1 MISNII
7 FPGWAIPPDCY
18 RPCTGLCG
26 NTISDGIFDYGF
38 FSEDEAFEFDKFTL
52 QGIGDCVLSAH
63 SMGALLAMEAA
74 ASSDGIKAL
83 ILFSPFA
90 RFCSAHGCPGQSE
103 ENVLKMIEQLEI
115 SPERLLKSFYR
126 TLVRPSH
133 FKIDVPEFLNKNAL
147 REGLE
152 FLLRSDCR
160 DLLKNIKIPVL
171 IMLGGRDEITPLI
184 TGEYLA
190 EKLRDVTLHV
200 FEGAGHALPFTNTE
214 ECRLKIRNFLDEK
227 NLIA

>member
-7 FPGWAIPPDCY
+7 FPGWAIPPYYYKPYEGD
-18 RPCTGLCG
+18 
-26 NTISDGIFDYGF
+26 IVDYGF
-38 FSEDEAFEFDKFTL
+38 FRENETFDFDGFAL
-52 QGIGDCVLSAH
+52 PGQGDCIITAH
-63 SMGALLAMEAA
+63 SMGSLHALKA
-74 ASSDGIKAL
+74 ASLNPQVKAL

-90 RFCSAHGCPGQSE
+90 RFRAAPDCPGQSE
-103 ENVLKMIEQLEI
+103 ENVLKMIEQIEI

-126 TLVRPSH
+126 TLVRPSL
-133 FKIDVPEFLNKNAL
+133 FKIDVPEFLNRKAL
-147 REGLE
+147 RGGLE
-152 FLLRSDCR
+152 FLRRSDCR
-160 DLLKNIKIPVL
+160 DLLENIKIPVL
-171 IMLGGRDEITPLI
+171 IMLGGRDEISPLI
-184 TGEYLA
+184 MGEYLA